1 MSWQLCI
8 FVTQL
13 PQVLWIFF
21 LNFYTNKFS
30 LNTSHIEILIL
41 SIWIIDVC
49 YKADL
54 YWTTLSLLLLT
65 LLLLYCWLDGS
76 IFRLILTNADLH
88 RSSTLLRVLCHP
100 QDSILNPKRLL
111 SQAFVLLEDWA
122 FVVFLQIR
130 VSLHSKAS
138 SEFANKPQ
146 RVHENQQ
153 AIETQQNH
161 VDLESGSFKADWSHI
176 ECKTD
181 GQNQIGEI

>member
-13 PQVLWIFF
+13 PRVLWI
-21 LNFYTNKFS
+21 LVLKFYTRKFRQH
-30 LNTSHIEILIL
+30 TSHIEVLIL
-41 SIWIIDVC
+41 LFWILDFS

-54 YWTTLSLLLLT
+54 ICTIWSSLLLSPVLPDR
-65 LLLLYCWLDGS
+65 WLDGS
-76 IFRLILTNADLH
+76 IFLLSVRNADLH
-88 RSSTLLRVLCHP
+88 RSSTFLRVPCHP
-100 QDSILNPKRLL
+100 QDSLLNPKRLL
-111 SQAFVLLEDWA
+111 SQVFVLLEDWA
-122 FVVFLQIR
+122 FVVFLQSR